1 MRLPV
6 NQYRMASRCLLTA
19 LGSAALAGCAA
30 SGVEPATTA
39 VPQASGPR
47 ADFPVVVG
55 APYQIDGQ
63 TFTPVDVLNYDEVGY
78 LAPSI
83 AMPGYGAAHHTLPMP
98 SYVEVTSLES
108 GRTVLLRIEQRGPM
122 DSTHLLALSPD
133 AMNQLG
139 AAAGAAIRVRR
150 VNPPEEQRAML
161 RAGQAAP
168 LRMDTPLSL
177 VTVLRR
183 RLPSAPDAPGRAAVS
198 PEEPIA
204 TTTQTVPAIETVG
217 LEPSNAT
224 ETPAPRGTRPDIERQ
239 NDFDPAVQT
248 VDAPPRA
255 VPSPAPVAGGEGAFR
270 VQVAAF
276 ANPANATR
284 LAETI
289 GGSVIVRGHLH
300 LVQTGPFLTRGEAE
314 ASLANVREEG
324 YGDAR
329 ILTGD

>member
-1 MRLPV
+1 MPE
-6 NQYRMASRCLLTA
+6 
-19 LGSAALAGCAA
+19 AG
-30 SGVEPATTA
+30 
-39 VPQASGPR
+39 GPR
-47 ADFPVVVG
+47 ADFPVLVG

-83 AMPGYGAAHHTLPMP
+83 AMPGYGAAHHTLPVP

-122 DSTHLLALSPD
+122 ESTHLLALSPA

-139 AAAGAAIRVRR
+139 AAAGGAIRVRR

-161 RAGQAAP
+161 RAGEAAP

-183 RLPSAPDAPGRAAVS
+183 RLPSAPTTPFRPPVPAQEAVPAASAAP
-198 PEEPIA
+198 
-204 TTTQTVPAIETVG
+204 PAIETVE
-217 LEPSNAT
+217 LEPSNAVDT
-224 ETPAPRGTRPDIERQ
+224 AADRPGPRSERRDFERE
-239 NDFDPAVQT
+239 NDVDPAVQT

-255 VPSPAPVAGGEGAFR
+255 ESSQTQAAGEEGTFR
-270 VQVAAF
+270 VQVGAF

-284 LAETI
+284 LAAAI
-289 GGSVIVRGHLH
+289 GGTVVVRGQLH

-314 ASLANVREEG
+314 ASLANVRGEG